1 MKKKII
7 YTVVLALSLPMA
19 VAAQRQYTLDECVSM
34 ALQNNRQLQKATNE
48 IDAATQTQKEAFTNY
63 FPTVSATGFTF
74 KANKPLV
81 NLTLAPQMSMEM
93 LKDGSYG
100 SIGATMPLFAGGQIV
115 NGNKLAALGVDT
127 KRLSRN
133 LSENEV
139 RLATTQY
146 YWQAVALKEKL
157 RTLDIVAGQI
167 ESIVRDVDLAV
178 EAGLTNRN
186 DLLQARLKQNEIKS
200 TRLNANNSLQTLCLM
215 LAHQMGLGQEP
226 IEIADSVAQQ
236 LPTDPAALKVDPAD
250 ALDQTNEYAL
260 LNAGVEA
267 QKLQYRLAVGKN
279 LPTLAIGASYSKNN
293 LLDTW
298 RSSFVGFATLSIP
311 LSGWWG
317 GSHNMKKQRI
327 EWRNAEIERDD
338 KGQLLMIGMQNQ
350 WNNLADAYEQLKIA
364 IESIEQATENLRL
377 QTDLYQAGTCTMS
390 DLLEAETL
398 FQQSRDQYV
407 ERYASYEIS
416 KLEYLQATGR

>member
-1 MKKKII
+1 MNKPMIFAAL
-7 YTVVLALSLPMA
+7 LALLLPT
-19 VAAQRQYTLDECVSM
+19 VATAQRQYTLNECVTM
-34 ALQNNRQLQKATNE
+34 ALQNNRQLLKATNE
-48 IDAATQTQKEAFTNY
+48 IDAATQTKKEAFTNY

-74 KANKPLV
+74 KANKPIV
-81 NLTLAPQMSMEM
+81 SMTLAPQMSMEM

-100 SIGATMPLFAGGQIV
+100 TVGATMPLFAGGQIV
-115 NGNKLAALGVDT
+115 NGNKLAALNVDT
-127 KRLSRN
+127 KRLSRQ
-133 LSENEV
+133 LTENEV
-139 RLATTQY
+139 RLSATQY

-157 RTLDIVAGQI
+157 HTLDIVKGQI
-167 ESIVRDVDLAV
+167 ESIVKDVNLAV

-186 DLLQARLKQNEIKS
+186 DLLQVQLKQNEIRS
-200 TRLNANNSLQTLCLM
+200 TTINVQNALQTVCLM
-215 LAHQMGLGQEP
+215 LAHEMGLGQEE
-226 IEIADSVAQQ
+226 IAIADSVAQL
-236 LPTDPAALKVDPAD
+236 LPADPMALKVNPAD
-250 ALDQTNEYAL
+250 ALDQTSEYAL

-298 RSSFVGFATLSIP
+298 RSSFVGFATLNIP

-317 GSHNMKKQRI
+317 GSHNIKKQRI
-327 EWRNAEIERDD
+327 EQRNAEIERDD
-338 KGQLLMIGMQNQ
+338 KSQLLMINMQNE
-350 WNNLADAYEQLKIA
+350 WNNLTDAYEQLKIA
-364 IESIEQATENLRL
+364 IESIEQSTENLRL